1 MKAMAEVMDWSIWG
15 DGSTEVL
22 DWPNLGEVSPVV
34 LRCPTCGLHVTLF
47 VDASQG
53 SQRCNERCP
62 LCLRAISL
70 AVTVTTYCVT
80 HVAAQRPY

>member
-1 MKAMAEVMDWSIWG
+1 MSAMAEVMDWSIWG

-47 VDASQG
+47 VDTSQG
-53 SQRCNERCP
+53 SQNCTERCP
-62 LCLRAISL
+62 LCLRAVSL
-70 AVTVTTYCVT
+70 SVTVNNLCVT
-80 HVAAQRPY
+80 NISAQRPY

>member
-1 MKAMAEVMDWSIWG
+1 MTAMAEVMDWSIWG

-47 VDASQG
+47 VDTSEGDQ
-53 SQRCNERCP
+53 CCTERCP
-62 LCLRAISL
+62 LCLRGIAL
-70 AVTVTTYCVT
+70 AVTVKNLCVT
-80 HVAAQRPY
+80 NVAAQRPF

>member
-1 MKAMAEVMDWSIWG
+1 MSAMAEVMDWSIWG

-47 VDASQG
+47 VDTSQG
-53 SQRCNERCP
+53 RQSCTERGP
-62 LCLRAISL
+62 LCLRAIGL
-70 AVTVTTYCVT
+70 AVPVSNLCGPSIT
-80 HVAAQRPY
+80 AERPY

>member
-1 MKAMAEVMDWSIWG
+1 MSAMAEVMDWSIWG

-22 DWPNLGEVSPVV
+22 DWPNLGEVTPVV

-47 VDASQG
+47 VDTSQG

-62 LCLRAISL
+62 LCLCSVHL
-70 AVTVTTYCVT
+70 SVTVHNLCVT
-80 HVAAQRPY
+80 NVSAQRPY